1 MTDAPSE
8 NRIANIFAKLRANN
22 QKALMPFVVG
32 GYPVSHPLGNILR
45 AVDAAGADII
55 EVGFPFS
62 DPVADGPVIAAAM
75 HQSLQAGTDPD
86 AILSEVAACRDDVD
100 AGLVAMISVSLVH
113 RMGGPDSFAKRAKL
127 AGFDGCIFPDISLE
141 DSADYTQACARHG
154 LSVSLLIAPTT
165 PIDRARKIAAACSGF
180 VYVLARAGITG
191 TGTAAPEISS
201 RIQELRTITDLPL
214 AVGFGIS
221 TAEHVRAVTQSADAA
236 IVGSAL
242 VSKITA
248 AVKAGHD
255 PIEAASGFVFTLKQG
270 IR

>member
-1 MTDAPSE
+1 MTDATTK
-8 NRIANIFAKLRANN
+8 NRITGTFAKLHANN

-32 GYPVSHPLGNILR
+32 GHPVSHPLADLLR
-45 AVDAAGADII
+45 AVDSAGADII
-55 EVGFPFS
+55 EVGFPFT

-75 HQSLQAGTDPD
+75 HQALQAGTDPD
-86 AILSEVAACRDDVD
+86 VILGEVAACRDDVD

-191 TGTAAPEISS
+191 TGSDPPEVSS
-201 RIQELRTITDLPL
+201 RIEELRTITDLPL

-242 VSKITA
+242 VSKINA
-248 AVKAGHD
+248 AVEAGQD
-255 PIEAASGFVFTLKQG
+255 PIEAASAFVFALRQG
-270 IR
+270 VS

>member
-1 MTDAPSE
+1 MSQVQAE
-8 NRIANIFAKLRANN
+8 NRITSTFAKLRAKN

-32 GYPVSHPLGNILR
+32 GYPTSHPLADLLR
-45 AVDAAGADII
+45 AVDSSGADII
-55 EVGFPFS
+55 EIGFPFS

-75 HQSLQAGTDPD
+75 HCALEAGTDPD
-86 AILSEVAACRDDVD
+86 AIFSEVAACRDHVD

-113 RMGGPDSFAKRAKL
+113 RMGGPDNFAQRAKH

-141 DSADYTQACARHG
+141 DSAGYVSACNRHG
-154 LSVSLLIAPTT
+154 LCASLLVAPTT

-191 TGTAAPEISS
+191 TENHAPEIRS
-201 RIQELRTITDLPL
+201 RIEELRTVTGLPL

-221 TAEHVRAVTQSADAA
+221 TAKHVRAVTQSADAA

-242 VSKITA
+242 VTHINTA
-248 AVKAGHD
+248 TETGQD
-255 PIEAASGFVFTLKQG
+255 PIEAAAAFVLALKQG
-270 IR
+270 VS